1 MRDFTDAATKAEQ
14 AFQGAL
20 NLSDVSTL
28 GMDMLTS
35 TNDAAIRAK
44 MDEAAGDAA
53 YHREGVHNITGN
65 YTFDHV
71 YSFLQ
76 RNFGQLGNREAR
88 VLRGEKGLEPLEEA
102 GGGYQG
108 KKGSFFLDN
117 FVEPVMGT
125 SADYQIGEVY
135 TARPIA
141 VVDDNGR
148 AVKLLRIP
156 VSHRRMHENF
166 FSGKKSITLDEYEEF
181 KDYVEAPPR
190 MGGRGEDVGE
200 YISADQLENEFELE
214 NAVAMARSQS
224 NLGQKYV
231 EALAA
236 MRVNNRIMGAKL
248 EGEAAAGLGVFG
260 TMINENVR
268 PFSTSV
274 QHILENAQH
283 TAQQVI
289 PMSVRGFANLADPDY
304 AAAIDRISEDVLGED
319 WAKPYQEL
327 VQYEGPKFVEGFG
340 SAAGQL
346 AMQMLVSGAL
356 APLGLSFVGF
366 VGTAMGYVQG
376 TTQKQRYEYY
386 IGNGMDPDEA
396 RSRSLQDGAFA
407 GLMTGVSESI
417 VGGIGKFATKP
428 AFMRNLVAVVED
440 TAYGAYALG
449 GFRESGQE
457 LLENTFQRAYFKN
470 VRGDAE
476 LANQALF
483 SPEYL
488 EEMKT
493 IGAISFATGGF
504 GGTISNMNLAMNLAP
519 AEVGTTVKLRNRQRT
534 GYEFVNVTEENIK
547 SVNRRLRIEFREQM
561 MLHDDEPLGGAVSSV
576 MIRGLHNLNIMRS
589 KAKFEK
595 VLRAAG
601 APEQY
606 IQKALTSIASNK
618 DQTRSLRAIFGPQ
631 TERMTLNLINTSD
644 KDTGKGKNP
653 GAFAGAFKIEIAKE
667 MPQLAE
673 FLATLDSN
681 NIAAAKKKAQLFTLG
696 KNQELIRFLDS
707 LSEKDLGELR
717 KISAESTARVESE
730 IEGALIGGLTPEA
743 APSYIEEVTTDGVT
757 TDDVIQRVADDVVVA
772 AKADGASDEEANAIA
787 DSMMSK
793 MLYPDPDNPM
803 TGPEKK
809 LLDRVTKG
817 NSQVLLDALE
827 ARGEEAI
834 SAKEGEE
841 ADVPDTTDDAPR
853 FSRGTPEGV
862 ADEVA
867 DSTEAGE
874 VTEAGRGFEA
884 DLEQN
889 LRKQAKNE
897 NLDLVVLGPNEMSDS
912 QKTTQQGYAER
923 GLRVVF
929 FYTKE
934 GDTRKPVP
942 EDVVATISSDTG
954 VIYINADVSLDRTV
968 FDSLMGH
975 EVFHGVMRQD
985 RRAAVD
991 FLMNAMEQDPDGFR
1005 EAFAIARRAEADPI
1019 TGERGTL
1026 TTITEVEQALAGAF
1040 ELALNGNEEQ
1050 KARAKRILEETGA
1063 YYIQRMATAN
1073 PDLARGVITSLANNS
1088 RNIPVIRRMKNTLR
1102 SLIDFTP
1109 EDADW
1114 ETRDRWDALHEM
1126 MAGHS
1131 QRVEDGSF
1139 VEISQ
1144 TFGKLDSEFN
1154 PETAVDPDETGTPA
1168 AMFARTPVEMTDE
1181 IKAGIARRRAVY
1193 GTETTS
1199 ELAENGVSA
1208 TPSDLYRQFFGRTG
1222 TYRPQRQGVKA
1233 RLAMGSMAGSES
1245 DLIADAIRSPFSDD
1259 ATVKAR
1265 NLSARLDRAISNRVR
1280 ALDVGTLTQPMFSR
1294 ADVDSQR
1301 PSISTSLTVDAIG
1314 ERSGSMRPPI
1324 AGFLDDDIDDP
1335 KHALNPVVNQRRKK
1349 DPRVAQ
1355 LKRDGL
1361 ASGLPIAGM
1370 GAIMGQRLIDD
1381 YFGLDGS
1388 NLESPVRVLSAM
1400 DLNDPNL
1407 DLTVL
1412 KDNMRNTMVFMLE
1425 DQVEMADELYRFG
1438 LATKDEASMMVL
1450 NAKAATLEAGLQTDQ
1465 LVDDLIAGNIDRFA
1479 FMLEMKRVITPILST
1494 NFGVTYYT
1502 KTLMK
1507 RVAESEF
1514 ISDVSKATAKSL
1526 LNSAGSMSE
1535 NSVVHFNP
1543 TGVLANTTDAVG
1555 THSSFST
1562 ASGMDLMSIDMDRS
1576 ERKTAGLESA
1586 VATILHEYTHAVS
1599 QNTIS
1604 FTLAE
1609 VVPTNPA
1616 WVTPKENTDLYSL
1629 VNIDPKAVGMMDE
1642 SNHLGAELT
1651 IILDA
1656 LPSLAALATSNKETL
1671 KLSGN
1676 KEMLAVEG
1684 PVSRLQPE
1692 QRAQLAKMRYGSTAY
1707 VANDFMVAHFVSLLT
1722 DYKTLTKNITD
1733 PDYRDALTDLHKL
1746 AESVMKSNPGN
1757 LRIAAVEFFQDAA
1770 NSGLLN
1776 NFGAIMDYRMPY
1788 AQGMLTG
1795 EYGMSSMLEYM
1806 AEYVAN
1812 PAFRT
1817 LLDSNINQV
1826 MSKYGVELG
1835 DIKISGAK
1843 FDMFQM
1849 RDALGMLLPTTPVMP
1864 NPDSSKSMARMANIT
1879 TNMMSHNMRQD
1890 LFFSRRLTGES
1901 KPDAMQEGEQAQFFG
1916 KLPYAQRRKFEQQA
1930 AKILN
1935 EEWNTIGR
1943 DLNVDLLGSVD
1954 VVRGWWMGDFN
1965 PGLQVFIDEAGEKQ
1979 TDAAAATLAYVL
1991 DQHGVG
1997 VVESIKVVDEGQAPN
2012 GIVIKGPASK
2022 RDFDRIT
2029 KVMQDVFTE
2038 AGYAEMTSFSFPFDV
2053 ARKQIGLA
2061 YHGSTE
2067 SITEENLNEI
2077 ERRLGEKY
2085 EVVGADI
2092 PNRFISKS
2100 KHAPGP
2106 ESVAGRNAD
2115 SLRRRIRQARN
2126 EFLTERG
2133 YKGELFFSRA
2143 QVEVGG
2149 VRFARA
2155 DINSEAGK
2163 LWSLGV
2169 EPDGSKPGN
2178 PFKRKPLTLERMNAY
2193 ADRSA
2198 ETEDFGERTT
2208 IETVDTDSDSGVVTF
2223 YHGTQSKYGL
2233 EGGDFKKDKFGSFT
2247 GAKDAEAGIFL
2258 TTDKMVARGYAKEI
2272 EDAVAVSLEQYQTE
2286 LGETPEET
2294 ASKVAEYHES
2304 VIDMIERAKVQADA
2318 ELEVLGLNTSE
2329 FKRALILDPSFYASY
2344 RKSEII
2350 GDTDFG
2356 DLFSFRPL
2364 DYKDIPKKY
2373 RDMNDKYRLVLPNG
2387 IGRQFKFD
2395 IRRQL
2400 PLEPAVTSEMLA
2412 RTTGGEMLATYATM
2426 GDFYNDDATFGTR
2439 GNFDDATQVAEQ
2451 LKQVTDPS
2459 TVLDG
2464 DMLALKD
2471 LLSQVVSES
2480 ASPRKQAKG
2489 MRDTVKNLRQYHQ
2502 KFRYQAQQDYENML
2516 EEIASDPDFGLNL
2529 EPKGTPFLD
2538 HLKQMNQNDP
2548 EQAKIV
2554 LENMHR
2560 RRPTTREFSTVDELI
2575 ADIESLSDN
2584 LKPAR
2589 IMPDLNDVA
2598 LNTLQFELD
2607 QTDQYKSGHMKHL
2620 YEVNMLSE
2628 AFTAEL
2634 ATYPTGAQ
2642 ILRAAMTQ
2650 YGTINVEEGI
2660 AVLEKA
2666 AEVDRE
2672 RELYDVPIDKDE
2684 ELFLNKAIQKQNM
2697 LTGDIERLDKRIR
2710 KMGKVHSIVKAHVRG
2725 EMYVH
2730 QTSDYDADE
2739 FQEVI
2744 NDARDDGYAGVI
2756 FKDVSDGMGSNSGQ
2770 ESQVVVVFD
2779 PKDVLI
2785 QDEAHAGNPVLFSRF
2800 GDGVLD
2806 AAVPKANSIAK
2817 SIGEVFR
2824 KYFTTSRGLPQGAF
2838 RRYMQRKGHIESAQ
2852 DRAAKRL
2859 IDLRQIVSEEY
2870 VTPESQAAVMAKLN
2884 TLLGIPQSIV
2894 DGTHYNVSGPHP
2906 LTRGMSPRLLATLR
2920 GMRDSID
2927 EMSATLK
2934 DNLDLPDGLRAK
2946 IGENMGLYVNRS
2958 YKLFSEPDWAKNVP
2972 AEVKDKFIEL
2982 ATKEYEK
2989 MYADEIASGRLD
3001 PDKIPTMAA
3010 ALANSVLMRG
3020 SESQSPIAMLSI
3032 IEESDLKGASILMKR
3047 RIGDDDFSKALR
3059 ALMGEEDNIFKN
3071 YTNTITKMAAVIE
3084 NHRLF
3089 ADIRG
3094 MGIEQGWIVHGD
3106 MIPIGEGDQWV
3117 AIHSPDKFKPDYML
3131 HGLYVKHEVREALE
3145 FLLQPKKTDVGGL
3158 MGFIFKA
3165 NALTKYGKTVL
3176 SPLTHSRNFIGN
3188 IPHMIANGYFNGNA
3202 MDTNLREWWSTAA
3215 AGNDLFGVTDE
3226 KRRERYRRMVELGV
3240 VNYGF
3245 EVEIEDMIRQ
3255 SGADE
3260 TLGSFLTRVGRISRD
3275 TSSLTQRVIGKTQ
3288 QMYSFEDD
3296 VFKVIAFEI
3305 EAGRLK
3311 KAYPLMKDDE
3321 IEAMAAEIVGQTMPN
3336 YEMVPE
3342 AVLALRRLPIV
3353 GTFPSHTAEMIRTT
3367 IGRIRLARREMSDS
3381 NPEIQKA
3388 GRNRMMGLA
3397 IMLSLPSIAAIAFK
3411 SLSGISDEEEEAI
3424 RRMLP
3429 FWNRNSTLLFQRG
3442 ENGEIKF
3449 TDYGYVDPFVY
3460 FRKPI
3465 IALFAGRHS
3474 DVDKAILESLEQ
3486 IFQPFIGQE
3495 VFFGAAYE
3503 AVRNKDMNGRAIVE
3517 PGTSTFD
3524 QAGQLLTHVLSGI
3537 EPGFIGQGIDFVRAA
3552 TGQVND
3558 YGRRYSLANSI
3569 LTHATGFKTET
3580 ISPMQSFLFKLAE
3593 FNRLDRELGSR
3604 YRASIRT
3611 ARGVDEDYLIEAVG
3625 HYNGARQNLQKDL
3638 LSLVG
3643 GMRALGYSDRQIRQG
3658 MSFGAVSRD
3667 LTESLL
3673 EGEFRNYDVPTTAL
3687 ESAVERFQFTN
3698 REVPFGEPGE
3708 LEERIRILMEA
3719 TEDLN
3724 RPDFRQVSEGRGS
3737 LRK

>member
-20 NLSDVSTL
+20 NLSDVSTR

-35 TNDAAIRAK
+35 KNDAAIRAK

-53 YHREGVHNITGN
+53 YHREGTHKVTGN
-65 YTFDHV
+65 YTFDSV
-71 YSFLQ
+71 YSVLQ
-76 RNFGQLGNREAR
+76 RNFGGLGEGIQKFLDRDEY
-88 VLRGEKGLEPLEEA
+88 VPLGES

-108 KKGSFFLDN
+108 KKGSFFLDTL
-117 FVEPVMGT
+117 VEPVIGT
-125 SADYQIGEVY
+125 SSNYQIGEVS

-141 VVDDNGR
+141 VVDENGK
-148 AVKLLRIP
+148 AVKVLRIP
-156 VSHRRMHENF
+156 VSHRVMHENF
-166 FSGKKSITLDEYEEF
+166 FTGKKSITLAEYEEF

-200 YISADQLENEFELE
+200 YITADQLENEFEFE

-224 NLGQKYV
+224 TLGQKYV

-236 MRVNNRIMGAKL
+236 MRVNQRIMGAKL

-260 TMINENVR
+260 TMVNENVR

-274 QHILENAQH
+274 QHILESAQH
-283 TAQQVI
+283 TARQVL
-289 PMSVRGFANLADPDY
+289 PMSVRGFANLLDPDY
-304 AAAIDRISEDVLGED
+304 AAAIDRVSEEALGKD
-319 WAKPYQEL
+319 WAKNYQEL
-327 VQYEGPKFVEGFG
+327 VQYEGPKFIEGLG
-340 SAAGQL
+340 SAGGQL
-346 AMQMLVSGAL
+346 AMQMFVSGTL
-356 APLGLSFVGF
+356 GPLGLGLVGF

-376 TTQKQRYEYY
+376 TVQKDRYEYY
-386 IGNGMDPDEA
+386 TGKGMDEEEA
-396 RSRSLQDGAFA
+396 RRRSLSDGAFA

-417 VGGIGKFATKP
+417 VGGLGKFANKP
-428 AFMRNLVAVVED
+428 AFMRNLTSVVED
-440 TAYGAYALG
+440 FSVGAFAMG
-449 GFRESGQE
+449 GLREGAQE
-457 LLENTFQRAYFKN
+457 TIEESLQRAYFKN
-470 VRGDAE
+470 VRGDSE
-476 LANQALF
+476 LANQDLF
-483 SPEYL
+483 SPEFL
-488 EEMKT
+488 EELKT
-493 IGAISFATGGF
+493 VFAISFVTGGA
-504 GGTISNMNLAMNLAP
+504 GGTVSNLQLAMSLAP
-519 AEVGTTVKLRNRQRT
+519 AEVGTTVKVGN
-534 GYEFVNVTEENIK
+534 EFINVTEENVK
-547 SVNRRLRIEFREQM
+547 SVNRRLRIEFRNQM
-561 MLHDDEPLGGAVSSV
+561 RMHDDEPLGGAVSSL
-576 MIRGLHNLNIMRS
+576 MIRGIHNLNIMRS

-601 APEQY
+601 APEAY

-631 TERMTLNLINTSD
+631 TERMTLNLINTTE
-644 KDTGKGKNP
+644 KTTGKGKNP

-730 IEGALIGGLTPEA
+730 VEGALIGGLTPEA
-743 APSYIEEVTTDGVT
+743 APTYIEEVTTDGVT

-787 DSMMSK
+787 DSMMEK

-874 VTEAGRGFEA
+874 VAEAGRGFEA
-884 DLEQN
+884 SLQEN

-897 NLDLVVLGPNEMSDS
+897 NLDLVVLGPDEMSDS

-934 GDTRKPVP
+934 GDTRKSVP
-942 EDVVATISSDTG
+942 GDVAATISSDTG
-954 VIYINADVSLDRTV
+954 VIYINADASLDRTV

-1005 EAFAIARRAEADPI
+1005 EAFAIARRAEADPV

-1073 PDLARGVITSLANNS
+1073 PDLARGVITSLAKDS

-1114 ETRDRWDALHEM
+1114 ETRERWDALHEM

-1144 TFGKLDSEFN
+1144 TFGKLNSEFN
-1154 PETAVDPDETGTPA
+1154 PETAVEPDETGTPA
-1168 AMFARTPVEMTDE
+1168 ALFARTPVEMTDE

-1259 ATVKAR
+1259 ATLKAR
-1265 NLSARLDRAISNRVR
+1265 NLSARLDKAITNRVR

-1294 ADVDSQR
+1294 VDVDSQR
-1301 PSISTSLTVDAIG
+1301 PSISASLTVDAIG

-1370 GAIMGQRLIDD
+1370 GAIMGQRLVDD

-1412 KDNMRNTMVFMLE
+1412 KDNMRNTMFYMLE

-1479 FMLEMKRVITPILST
+1479 FMLEMKRGITPILST

-1502 KTLMK
+1502 KTLME
-1507 RVAESEF
+1507 RIAESEF

-1543 TGVLANTTDAVG
+1543 TGVLANTMDAVG

-1609 VVPTNPA
+1609 AVPTHPA
-1616 WVTPKENTDLYSL
+1616 WVTPKENTNLYSL
-1629 VNIDPKAVGMMDE
+1629 VNIDPKAAGMMDE
-1642 SNHLGAELT
+1642 SNHLGAELS
-1651 IILDA
+1651 IILDS
-1656 LPSLAALATSNKETL
+1656 LPTLAALATSNKETL

-1684 PVSRLQPE
+1684 PVSRLQPA

-1722 DYKTLTKNITD
+1722 DYKALTKSIKD
-1733 PDYRDALTDLHKL
+1733 PDYRNALTDLHKL

-1770 NSGLLN
+1770 NAGLLN
-1776 NFGAIMDYRMPY
+1776 NFGAIMDHRMAY

-1849 RDALGMLLPTTPVMP
+1849 RDALGMLLPATPIMP
-1864 NPDSSKSMARMANIT
+1864 HPDSSKSMARMANIT

-1930 AKILN
+1930 AKILS
-1935 EEWNTIGR
+1935 EEWDTIGK
-1943 DLNVDLLGSVD
+1943 DLSVNLLGSVD

-1965 PGLQVFIDEAGEKQ
+1965 PGLQVFIDKADEKQ

-2100 KHAPGP
+2100 KHASGP

-2163 LWSLGV
+2163 LWSIGV

-2178 PFKRKPLTLERMNAY
+2178 PFRRKALTLARMNAY
-2193 ADRSA
+2193 ADRSM
-2198 ETEDFGERTT
+2198 EKEDFGKNTV
-2208 IETVDTDSDSGVVTF
+2208 IETVDTDYDSGVVTF
-2223 YHGTQSKYGL
+2223 YHGTQSKHGL

-2247 GAKDAEAGIFL
+2247 GARDAKAGIFL
-2258 TTDKMVARGYAKEI
+2258 TTDKNVAKGYAKET
-2272 EDAVAVSLEQYQTE
+2272 EGAVAVNVEQYQADMN
-2286 LGETPEET
+2286 ETPAET
-2294 ASKVAEYHES
+2294 ADKVAAYHES
-2304 VIDMIERAKVQADA
+2304 VIDMIEKAKEQADA

-2329 FKRALILDPSFYASY
+2329 FKRALMLDPSFYAQY
-2344 RKSEII
+2344 RRSEII

-2356 DLFSFRPL
+2356 DLFSFQPL

-2373 RDMNDKYRLVLPNG
+2373 RDMNEKYRLVLANG

-2400 PLEPAVTSEMLA
+2400 PREPVVTSEMLQ
-2412 RTTGGEMLATYATM
+2412 RSTVGEMVATAATL
-2426 GDFYNDDATFGTR
+2426 GDFYNDDTTNNTR
-2439 GNFDDATQVAEQ
+2439 EKNADATRVAER
-2451 LKQVTDPS
+2451 LKQVADPS
-2459 TVLDG
+2459 TVLDS
-2464 DMLALKD
+2464 DMLDLKD

-2489 MRDTVKNLRQYHQ
+2489 MRDIVRNLRQYHQ
-2502 KFRYQAQQDYENML
+2502 RFRYLAGQDYENML
-2516 EEIASDPDFGLNL
+2516 EEIALDPDFGLIE
-2529 EPKGTPFLD
+2529 EPSRTPFLD
-2538 HLKQMNQNDP
+2538 HLKQLNQNDP

-2560 RRPTTREFSTVDELI
+2560 RRPTTREFSTIDELI
-2575 ADIESLSDN
+2575 ADIESLSEN
-2584 LKPAR
+2584 LKPSR
-2589 IMPDLNDVA
+2589 VVPIVGDVA
-2598 LNTLQFELD
+2598 IDTLEFELD

-2628 AFTAEL
+2628 AFTAEMPVY
-2634 ATYPTGAQ
+2634 TSGAQ

-2672 RELYDVPIDKDE
+2672 RDLYDVPIDKDE
-2684 ELFLNKAIQKQNM
+2684 ELFLNKAIQKQNT
-2697 LTGDIERLDKRIR
+2697 LTADIERVDRAIR
-2710 KMGKVHSIVKAHVRG
+2710 KLGKVHSIVKAHVRG
-2725 EMYVH
+2725 EMFVH
-2730 QTSDYDADE
+2730 QTSDYDADV
-2739 FQEVI
+2739 FQDII
-2744 NDARDDGYAGVI
+2744 NDAQDDGYAGVI
-2756 FKDVSDGMGSNSGQ
+2756 FKDVSDGMGANSGQ
-2770 ESQVVVVFD
+2770 QSQVVVVFD

-2785 QDEAHAGNPVLFSRF
+2785 QDESHAGNPVLFSRF

-2806 AAVPKANSIAK
+2806 AAVPKVNSIAK
-2817 SIGEVFR
+2817 SVGEVFR

-2859 IDLRQIVSEEY
+2859 IDLRQIVAEEY

-2884 TLLGIPQSIV
+2884 TLLGIPQSVV

-2946 IGENMGLYVNRS
+2946 IKDNMGLYVNRS

-2989 MYADEIASGRLD
+2989 MFADQIASGRLD

-3020 SESQSPIAMLSI
+3020 AESQSPIAMLSI

-3106 MIPIGEGDQWV
+3106 MIPSGEGDQWV

-3275 TSSLTQRVIGKTQ
+3275 TSSLTQKVIGKTQ

-3367 IGRIRLARREMSDS
+3367 IGRIRLARSEMSDS

-3611 ARGVDEDYLIEAVG
+3611 AKGVDEDYLIEAVG

-3724 RPDFRQVSEGRGS
+3724 RPDFRQVSEGRAS